1 VNRPDNPQTMFPIA
15 DVQSRS
21 DHREIAI
28 DQVGI
33 KGLRYPL
40 LFADQDGNGVVD
52 FMEFVAFYT
61 QALHDSRKS
70 DLVHERRRKTQEQR
84 ARRRERA
91 LKYVQAD
98 ALKTALAAGT
108 LQLLSAQWLL
118 ARAGYASTVVERR
131 GITKTKWSLKESP
144 QPLPPFQ
151 VRGSSLMGS
160 DDLVIASL
168 IGRPSAGA

>member
-1 VNRPDNPQTMFPIA
+1 MVPGHDAHERRVYLEDQF
-15 DVQSRS
+15 
-21 DHREIAI
+21 AI
-28 DQVGI
+28 
-33 KGLRYPL
+33 
-40 LFADQDGNGVVD
+40 ADQDGNGVVD

-131 GITKTKWSLKESP
+131 GITKTKWSLRESP

-168 IGRPSAGA
+168 IGRPSGCVRAADGLRLASDDL